1 MSESEILLRRLDGHL
16 AGLRLDGDPREY
28 PVAER
33 LDAALRRL
41 IAETAS
47 ASAADR
53 ARVRAA
59 VHYFVLRPG
68 RGERRAHRPMTED
81 VRMINEILRL
91 VDRPD
96 LLRSV
101 FLQGAASN
109 GEVRSR

>member
-59 VHYFVLRPG
+59 VHYFVSRPG
-68 RGERRAHRPMTED
+68 QDRRPTRTLRDD
-81 VRMINEILRL
+81 VRIVNDIL
-91 VDRPD
+91 
-96 LLRSV
+96 
-101 FLQGAASN
+101 
-109 GEVRSR
+109 GELGPGDALA

>member
-1 MSESEILLRRLDGHL
+1 MITLGKVAGMSESEILLRRLDGHL

-59 VHYFVLRPG
+59 VHYFVLRPS
-68 RGERRAHRPMTED
+68 RGERRAHGGAVRRLGRDRRGSARP
-81 VRMINEILRL
+81 RGRAHRL
-91 VDRPD
+91 
-96 LLRSV
+96 
-101 FLQGAASN
+101 G
-109 GEVRSR
+109 